1 MGAWGIKAL
10 ESDEG
15 LDVVDVLRE
24 YLEGFKNKKV
34 ITLKEIINL
43 MIGEGMLGETFED
56 IDFLY
61 DNTAIAISELY
72 FDFKET
78 GKLDYDYDD
87 EETTFSKLEK
97 FSSDKKSLKYLIDYL
112 SNIYN
117 KVPDEDGE
125 REIVDLWY
133 DDGQNPSYEEW
144 YNHLGSL
151 IEKLKS
157 EYKS

>member
-15 LDVVDVLRE
+15 LDVIDILENE
-24 YLEGFKNKKV
+24 YIPEHSIMNLE
-34 ITLKEIINL
+34 EIIQL
-43 MIGEGMLGETFED
+43 MRDEVMLGKDLTEV
-56 IDFLY
+56 DFLF
-61 DNTAIAISELY
+61 DNTAIALTELY
-72 FDFKET
+72 FQWKEERKFNYETENNIWEKVTDFI
-78 GKLDYDYDD
+78 
-87 EETTFSKLEK
+87 
-97 FSSDKKSLKYLIDYL
+97 SSKKSIDILLKQLID
-112 SNIYN
+112 IKN

-133 DDGQNPSYEEW
+133 DDGQNPNYEEW

>member
-15 LDVVDVLRE
+15 LDVIDILKNE
-24 YLEGFKNKKV
+24 YIPEHSIMNLE
-34 ITLKEIINL
+34 EIIQL
-43 MIGEGMLGETFED
+43 MRDEVMLGKDLTEV
-56 IDFLY
+56 DFLF
-61 DNTAIAISELY
+61 DNTAIALTELY
-72 FDFKET
+72 FQWKEERKFNYETENNIWEKVTDFI
-78 GKLDYDYDD
+78 
-87 EETTFSKLEK
+87 
-97 FSSDKKSLKYLIDYL
+97 SSKKSIDILLKQLID
-112 SNIYN
+112 IKN

-133 DDGQNPSYEEW
+133 ENGQNPSYEEW

-151 IEKLKS
+151 IEKLKA

>member
-1 MGAWGIKAL
+1 MGAWDIKAL

-15 LDVVDVLRE
+15 LDVIDILENE
-24 YLEGFKNKKV
+24 YIPEHSIVNLE
-34 ITLKEIINL
+34 EIIQL
-43 MIGEGMLGETFED
+43 MRDEVMLGKDLTEV
-56 IDFLY
+56 DFLF
-61 DNTAIAISELY
+61 DNTAIALTELY
-72 FDFKET
+72 FQWKEERKFNYETENNIWKKVTDFI
-78 GKLDYDYDD
+78 
-87 EETTFSKLEK
+87 
-97 FSSDKKSLKYLIDYL
+97 SSKKSIDILLKQLID
-112 SNIYN
+112 IKN

-151 IEKLKS
+151 IEKLKA

>member
-15 LDVVDVLRE
+15 LDVIDILENE
-24 YLEGFKNKKV
+24 YIPEHSIMNLE
-34 ITLKEIINL
+34 EIIQL
-43 MIGEGMLGETFED
+43 MRDEVMLGKDLTEV
-56 IDFLY
+56 DFLF
-61 DNTAIAISELY
+61 DNTAIALTELY
-72 FDFKET
+72 FQWKEERKFNYETENNIWKKVTDFI
-78 GKLDYDYDD
+78 
-87 EETTFSKLEK
+87 
-97 FSSDKKSLKYLIDYL
+97 SSKKSIDILLKQLID
-112 SNIYN
+112 IKN

-133 DDGQNPSYEEW
+133 ENGQNPSYEEW

-151 IEKLKS
+151 IEKLKA

>member
-15 LDVVDVLRE
+15 LDVIDILENE
-24 YLEGFKNKKV
+24 YIPEHSIMNLE
-34 ITLKEIINL
+34 EIIQL
-43 MIGEGMLGETFED
+43 MRDEVMLGKDLTEV
-56 IDFLY
+56 DFLF
-61 DNTAIAISELY
+61 DNTAIALTELY
-72 FDFKET
+72 FQWKEERKFNYETENNIWEKVTDFI
-78 GKLDYDYDD
+78 
-87 EETTFSKLEK
+87 
-97 FSSDKKSLKYLIDYL
+97 SSKKSIDILLKQLID
-112 SNIYN
+112 IKN

-125 REIVDLWY
+125 REIVELWY
-133 DDGQNPSYEEW
+133 ENGQNPIYEEW

>member
-15 LDVVDVLRE
+15 LDVIDILENE
-24 YLEGFKNKKV
+24 YIPEHSIMNLE
-34 ITLKEIINL
+34 EIIQL
-43 MIGEGMLGETFED
+43 MRDEIMLGKDLTEV
-56 IDFLY
+56 DFLF
-61 DNTAIAISELY
+61 DNTAIALTELY
-72 FDFKET
+72 FQWKEERKFNYETENNIWKKVTDFI
-78 GKLDYDYDD
+78 
-87 EETTFSKLEK
+87 
-97 FSSDKKSLKYLIDYL
+97 SSKKSIDILLKQLID
-112 SNIYN
+112 IKN

-133 DDGQNPSYEEW
+133 DDGQNPNYEEW

>member
-15 LDVVDVLRE
+15 LDVIDILENE
-24 YLEGFKNKKV
+24 YIPEHSIVNLE
-34 ITLKEIINL
+34 EIIQL
-43 MIGEGMLGETFED
+43 MRDEVMLGKDLTEV
-56 IDFLY
+56 DFLF
-61 DNTAIAISELY
+61 DNTAIALTELY
-72 FDFKET
+72 FQWKEERKFNYETENNIWKKVIDFI
-78 GKLDYDYDD
+78 
-87 EETTFSKLEK
+87 
-97 FSSDKKSLKYLIDYL
+97 SSKKSIDILLKQLID
-112 SNIYN
+112 IKN

-151 IEKLKS
+151 IEKLKA

>member
-10 ESDEG
+10 ERDEG
-15 LDVVDVLRE
+15 LDVIDILENE
-24 YLEGFKNKKV
+24 YIPEHSIMNLE
-34 ITLKEIINL
+34 EIIQL
-43 MIGEGMLGETFED
+43 MRDEVMLGKDLTEV
-56 IDFLY
+56 DFLF
-61 DNTAIAISELY
+61 DNTAIALTELY
-72 FDFKET
+72 FQWKEERKFNYETENNIWEKVTDFI
-78 GKLDYDYDD
+78 
-87 EETTFSKLEK
+87 
-97 FSSDKKSLKYLIDYL
+97 SSKKSIDILLKQLID
-112 SNIYN
+112 IKN

-133 DDGQNPSYEEW
+133 DDGQNPNYEEW

>member
-15 LDVVDVLRE
+15 LDVIDILENE
-24 YLEGFKNKKV
+24 YIPEHSIMNLE
-34 ITLKEIINL
+34 EIIQL
-43 MIGEGMLGETFED
+43 MRDEVMLGKDLTEV
-56 IDFLY
+56 DFLF
-61 DNTAIAISELY
+61 DNTAIALTELY
-72 FDFKET
+72 FQWKEERKFNYETENNIWEKVTDFI
-78 GKLDYDYDD
+78 
-87 EETTFSKLEK
+87 
-97 FSSDKKSLKYLIDYL
+97 SSKKSIDILLKQLID
-112 SNIYN
+112 IKN

-133 DDGQNPSYEEW
+133 DNGQNPNYEEW
-144 YNHLGSL
+144 YNQLGSL

>member
-15 LDVVDVLRE
+15 LDVIDILENE
-24 YLEGFKNKKV
+24 YIPEHSIVNLE
-34 ITLKEIINL
+34 EIIQL
-43 MIGEGMLGETFED
+43 MRDEVMLGKDLTEV
-56 IDFLY
+56 DFLF
-61 DNTAIAISELY
+61 DNTAIALTELY
-72 FDFKET
+72 FQWKEERKFNYETENNIWEKVTDFI
-78 GKLDYDYDD
+78 
-87 EETTFSKLEK
+87 
-97 FSSDKKSLKYLIDYL
+97 SSKKSIDILLKQLID
-112 SNIYN
+112 IKN

-133 DDGQNPSYEEW
+133 NDGQNPSYEEW

>member
-15 LDVVDVLRE
+15 LDVIDILENEYIRE
-24 YLEGFKNKKV
+24 HSIMNLE
-34 ITLKEIINL
+34 EIIQL
-43 MIGEGMLGETFED
+43 MRDEVMLGKDLTEV
-56 IDFLY
+56 DFLF
-61 DNTAIAISELY
+61 DNTAIALTELY
-72 FDFKET
+72 FQWKEERKFNYETENNIWEKVTDFI
-78 GKLDYDYDD
+78 
-87 EETTFSKLEK
+87 
-97 FSSDKKSLKYLIDYL
+97 SSKKSIDILLKQLID
-112 SNIYN
+112 IKN

-151 IEKLKS
+151 IEKLKA
-157 EYKS
+157 EYKN

>member
-10 ESDEG
+10 ERDEG
-15 LDVVDVLRE
+15 LDVIDILKNE
-24 YLEGFKNKKV
+24 YIPEHSIMNLE
-34 ITLKEIINL
+34 EIIQL
-43 MIGEGMLGETFED
+43 MRDEVMLGKDLTEV
-56 IDFLY
+56 DFLF
-61 DNTAIAISELY
+61 DNTAIALTELY
-72 FDFKET
+72 FQWKEERKFNYETENNIWEKVTDFI
-78 GKLDYDYDD
+78 
-87 EETTFSKLEK
+87 
-97 FSSDKKSLKYLIDYL
+97 SSKKSIDILLKQLID
-112 SNIYN
+112 IKN

-125 REIVDLWY
+125 RELVDLWY

>member
-15 LDVVDVLRE
+15 LDVIDILENE
-24 YLEGFKNKKV
+24 YIPEHSIMNLE
-34 ITLKEIINL
+34 EIIQL
-43 MIGEGMLGETFED
+43 MRDEVMLGKDLTEV
-56 IDFLY
+56 DFLF
-61 DNTAIAISELY
+61 DNTAIALTELY
-72 FDFKET
+72 FQWKEERKFNYETENNIWEKVTDFI
-78 GKLDYDYDD
+78 
-87 EETTFSKLEK
+87 
-97 FSSDKKSLKYLIDYL
+97 SSKKSIDILLKQLID
-112 SNIYN
+112 IKN

-133 DDGQNPSYEEW
+133 DDGQNPNYEEW

-157 EYKS
+157 EYK

>member
-15 LDVVDVLRE
+15 LDVIDILENE
-24 YLEGFKNKKV
+24 YIPEHSIMNLE
-34 ITLKEIINL
+34 EIIQL
-43 MIGEGMLGETFED
+43 MRDEVMLGKDLTEV
-56 IDFLY
+56 DFLF
-61 DNTAIAISELY
+61 DNTAIALTELY
-72 FDFKET
+72 FQWKEERKFNYETENNIWEKVTDFI
-78 GKLDYDYDD
+78 
-87 EETTFSKLEK
+87 
-97 FSSDKKSLKYLIDYL
+97 SSKKSIDILLKQLID
-112 SNIYN
+112 IKN

>member
-15 LDVVDVLRE
+15 LDVIDILENE
-24 YLEGFKNKKV
+24 YIPEHSIMNLE
-34 ITLKEIINL
+34 EIIQL
-43 MIGEGMLGETFED
+43 MRDEVMLGKDLTEV
-56 IDFLY
+56 DFLF
-61 DNTAIAISELY
+61 DNTAIALTELY
-72 FDFKET
+72 FQWKEERKFNYETENNIWKKVTDFI
-78 GKLDYDYDD
+78 
-87 EETTFSKLEK
+87 
-97 FSSDKKSLKYLIDYL
+97 SSKKSIDILLKQLID
-112 SNIYN
+112 IKN

-151 IEKLKS
+151 IEKLKA

>member
-15 LDVVDVLRE
+15 LDVIDILENE
-24 YLEGFKNKKV
+24 YIPEHSIMNLE
-34 ITLKEIINL
+34 EIIQL
-43 MIGEGMLGETFED
+43 MRDEVMLGKDLTEV
-56 IDFLY
+56 DFLF
-61 DNTAIAISELY
+61 DNTAIALTELY
-72 FDFKET
+72 FQWKEERKFNYETENNIWKKVTDFI
-78 GKLDYDYDD
+78 
-87 EETTFSKLEK
+87 
-97 FSSDKKSLKYLIDYL
+97 SSKKSIGILLKQLID
-112 SNIYN
+112 IKN

-151 IEKLKS
+151 IEKLKA
-157 EYKS
+157 EYKN

>member
-15 LDVVDVLRE
+15 LDVIDILENE
-24 YLEGFKNKKV
+24 YIPEHSIMNLE
-34 ITLKEIINL
+34 EIIQL
-43 MIGEGMLGETFED
+43 MRDEVMLGKDLTEV
-56 IDFLY
+56 DFLF
-61 DNTAIAISELY
+61 DNTAIALTELY
-72 FDFKET
+72 FQWKEERKFNYETENNIWKKVIDFI
-78 GKLDYDYDD
+78 
-87 EETTFSKLEK
+87 
-97 FSSDKKSLKYLIDYL
+97 SSKKSIDILLKQLID
-112 SNIYN
+112 IKN

-151 IEKLKS
+151 IEKLKA